1 MRFVLVALGALLA
14 LGPAAAA
21 AEPKAAPEKTAPQEG
36 PVKAVLELGRAL
48 YYAGDPLQLRVSVG
62 NDGAVEIPNPVKTPL
77 PAGLEVR
84 AAGGGAPLKRSA
96 KPESSEPSRPQR
108 LAPKYA
114 YSAVIDVTKLFP
126 EVASPGQ
133 YEIRWSADGVTSQ
146 TLAVRVIPKYD
157 PSKEYRARVETD
169 EGAFTIEF
177 FAKSAPLATK
187 AFIDMANAGVYD
199 GLIFHEVHPDQYVV
213 GGDPQGDGAG
223 IPPLRYPADPGNVPV
238 VAGTILMKPLS
249 PSPPTNGSQFIIML
263 RPEPSWTGQATVL
276 GQVVDGLDVV
286 QKISRLPSTQQTTRP
301 YFKPI
306 KDIRIRKVTVGE
318 KTKQP

>member
-1 MRFVLVALGALLA
+1 MRRAFVVLGSVLLF
-14 LGPAAAA
+14 GHAAAA
-21 AEPKAAPEKTAPQEG
+21 PQGQAAPETAKPKDA
-36 PVKAVLELGRAL
+36 PVKAVLELGRQL

-62 NDGAVEIPNPVKTPL
+62 NDGAAEVPNPVKSPL

-84 AAGGGAPLKRSA
+84 GPGGVLLKRAS
-96 KPESSEPSRPQR
+96 KPDSSEPSRPQR

-114 YSAVIDVTKLFP
+114 YSAVIDAAQIFP
-126 EVASPGQ
+126 ALATPGQ

-146 TLAVRVIPKYD
+146 TLVVRVIPKYD
-157 PSKEYRARVETD
+157 ALKEYRVRVETD

-177 FAKSAPLATK
+177 FARTAPLATK
-187 AFIDMANAGVYD
+187 AFIDMVNAGVYD
-199 GLIFHEVHPDQYVV
+199 GLTFHEIHPDQYVI

-238 VAGTILMKPLS
+238 VAGTVLMKPLS
-249 PSPPTNGSQFIIML
+249 PSPPTNGSQFIVIL
-263 RPEPSWTGQATVL
+263 RPEPNWTGQATAV

-286 QKISRLPSTQQTTRP
+286 QKISRLPSTQQSARP

-306 KDIRIRKVTVGE
+306 KDIRIRKMTVSE
-318 KTKQP
+318 KTAQR